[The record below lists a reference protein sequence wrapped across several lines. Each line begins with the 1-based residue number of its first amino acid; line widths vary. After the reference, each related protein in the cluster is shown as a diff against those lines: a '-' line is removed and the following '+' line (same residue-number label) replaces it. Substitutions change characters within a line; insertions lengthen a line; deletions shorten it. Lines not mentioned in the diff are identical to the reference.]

1 MGWGILFL
9 AYFMAFF
16 VPLSYLHLIGY
27 AVVAW
32 ALIKLKD
39 YRPAFMNA
47 VWWLIPL
54 SVCCAYHIFC
64 NVWELLPGFG
74 VAVPELTFINNTVTA
89 IVCIVESALIFCFH
103 FVLLRQVR
111 GFASELELPGIAKR
125 SDWGLWLVS
134 IQCSCYILAMI
145 LELVGWGLDLFS
157 AIAALLQFAWAIFNL
172 INLFTCYMYICPE
185 GDEDMERKPSR
196 FAFVNEFREKMDERD
211 RRAKEKEAAYMEQK
225 KNKKN
230 KKKHK

>member
-89 IVCIVESALIFCFH
+89 IVCIVESALIFCYH